1 MFGDLGEDAIEV
13 ILKHQFIG
21 QIGCHANDLTYIVP
35 ISYAYHA
42 NCIYAYSQEGMKI
55 DMMRTNPKVCF
66 EVHTIENMANW
77 QCVVAWGDFEEI
89 TPEPEREE
97 AIKILLKRNLPAI
110 KSEKTYLTAKRPL
123 TPEEVKSEDVKGI
136 IFRIKL
142 TKKTGRYENQDV
154 LPY

>member
-1 MFGDLGEDAIEV
+1 MFGDLSEDAIEV
-13 ILKHQFIG
+13 ILKNQLIG

-35 ISYAYHA
+35 VSYAYQA
-42 NCIYAYSQEGMKI
+42 NCIYVYSQEGMKI
-55 DMMRTNPKVCF
+55 DMMRTNPNVCF
-66 EVHTIENMANW
+66 EVHTMENMANW

-89 TPEPEREE
+89 TSEPEREE
-97 AIKILLKRNLPAI
+97 AIQILLKRTLPPI
-110 KSEKTYLTAKRPL
+110 KSEKTYLTAKRPR
-123 TPEEVKSEDVKGI
+123 TSEEVKSEDVKGI